1 MSASASAR
9 WNSMCDRLGV
19 KPRQFAVLLTV
30 TVVAVGA
37 LAAKTA
43 LKPSR
48 AKAAAPATAQPA
60 AEPASQPGAPSPA
73 GAGQAKVVEL
83 TLEVR
88 PARDPF
94 RPFFLVADAAPE
106 AAPAAGRPAAAT
118 GPAAAAPAGLPLRAI
133 IAGEYAVIG
142 EHTVGVGDE
151 IIDGDGRRF
160 VVEQILERRVV
171 LREGARRAELGYSAA
186 KPAAAQ
192 KGARK

>member
-1 MSASASAR
+1 MSAPASAR
-9 WNSMCDRLGV
+9 WKSACDRLGV

-37 LAAKTA
+37 LVAKTA
-43 LKPSR
+43 LKPSH
-48 AKAAAPATAQPA
+48 AKAAPA
-60 AEPASQPGAPSPA
+60 AAAQAASETGTQPGNAMPA
-73 GAGQAKVVEL
+73 AAGPAKVVEL
-83 TLEVR
+83 ALEVR

-94 RPFFLVADAAPE
+94 RPFFLVADASPE
-106 AAPAAGRPAAAT
+106 ATPAAGRQAVSG
-118 GPAAAAPAGLPLRAI
+118 GPSAPAPAGLPLRAI

-151 IIDGDGRRF
+151 VIDGDGRRF

-186 KPAAAQ
+186 KPAVAQ

>member
-1 MSASASAR
+1 MSASLSAQ
-9 WNSMCDRLGV
+9 WKSTCDRLGV

-48 AKAAAPATAQPA
+48 ASAAAATAVPAAPKADAAQPA
-60 AEPASQPGAPSPA
+60 AQGPATPA
-73 GAGQAKVVEL
+73 RVVEL
-83 TLEVR
+83 SLEVR

-94 RPFFLVADAAPE
+94 RPFFLLADAEPQGTAPTGHA
-106 AAPAAGRPAAAT
+106 AAPAGAS
-118 GPAAAAPAGLPLRAI
+118 AAAPAGLPLRAI

-142 EHTVGVGDE
+142 EQTVGVGDE
-151 IIDGDGRRF
+151 VVDGDGRRF

-171 LREGARRAELGYSAA
+171 LREGGRRAELGYATA
-186 KPAAAQ
+186 KSPAAS
-192 KGARK
+192 KGVRK

>member
-1 MSASASAR
+1 MSAAASAR
-9 WNSMCDRLGV
+9 WKSVCDRLGV

-48 AKAAAPATAQPA
+48 AKAAAPAAAQAAAEPTAQPGVVA
-60 AEPASQPGAPSPA
+60 AA

-94 RPFFLVADAAPE
+94 RPFFLVADESTDAGQAP
-106 AAPAAGRPAAAT
+106 GRPAAASAPSAS
-118 GPAAAAPAGLPLRAI
+118 GPSGLPLRAI

-142 EHTVGVGDE
+142 EHTVGIGDE
-151 IIDGDGRRF
+151 VIDGDGRRF

-171 LREGARRAELGYSAA
+171 LREGARRAELGYSVA
-186 KPAAAQ
+186 KPAAQ

>member
-1 MSASASAR
+1 MSASAR
-9 WNSMCDRLGV
+9 WKSLCDRLGV

-30 TVVAVGA
+30 TFVAVGA
-37 LAAKTA
+37 LAARTA

-48 AKAAAPATAQPA
+48 AKAAAPVAAQAAPEPGSQPPA
-60 AEPASQPGAPSPA
+60 AHA
-73 GAGQAKVVEL
+73 GAGPAKVVEL
-83 TLEVR
+83 ALEVR

-106 AAPAAGRPAAAT
+106 ASQAAGHQAAAT
-118 GPAAAAPAGLPLRAI
+118 APPAAAPAGLPLRAI

-151 IIDGDGRRF
+151 VIDGDGRRF

-171 LREGARRAELGYSAA
+171 LREGARRAELGYAA
-186 KPAAAQ
+186 ARPSAAQ